1 MHLVW
6 KDLQYALRGLRKQ
19 PAFSVMAILTIAL
32 GIGAAT
38 TMFSVIQNVL
48 LDPFP
53 YKDADR
59 VVTFFI
65 HDVTSSR
72 SGGRGGFRLLEFLD
86 YQEQNH
92 VFEEVIGGGF
102 EDVLYQSGE
111 GTERYQGGIVT
122 SNLFSFLGV
131 PALLGRTLT
140 PDDARPGAQPVFVMS
155 HKMWFSRFSMDP
167 TILGR
172 NFVLNGRFLRSIAR
186 FELGQRPRVPPLAIY
201 SKATSKLPSA
211 A

>member
-1 MHLVW
+1 MGWVW
-6 KDLQYALRGLRKQ
+6 KDLQYGWRSLRKQ
-19 PAFSVMAILTIAL
+19 PAFTCLAILTIAL

-59 VVTFFI
+59 VVTFYI

-72 SGGRGGFRLLEFLD
+72 PGGRGGFKLAEFLD
-86 YQEQNH
+86 YNSQNH
-92 VFEEVIGGGF
+92 VFEKVIGGAF
-102 EDVLYQSGE
+102 DDVLYQSGE
-111 GTERYQGGIVT
+111 GTELYSGGIVT

-140 PDDARPGAQPVFVMS
+140 PEDAQPGAPPVFVMS
-155 HKMWFSRFSMDP
+155 HGMWFSRFSLDP
-167 TILGR
+167 AILGR
-172 NFVLNGRFLRSIAR
+172 TFVLNGVPTTLVGIMPERFTK
-186 FELGQRPRVPPLAIY
+186 LGADL
-201 SKATSKLPSA
+201 SG
-211 A
+211 